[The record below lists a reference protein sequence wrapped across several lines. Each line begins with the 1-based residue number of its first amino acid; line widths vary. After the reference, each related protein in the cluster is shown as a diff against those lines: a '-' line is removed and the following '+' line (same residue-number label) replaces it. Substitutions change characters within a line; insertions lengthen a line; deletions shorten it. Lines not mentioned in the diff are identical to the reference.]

1 MAKAAAEA
9 KIDPNEP
16 LPDDDSNLPATAGST
31 ALSVDDASALYED
44 AGVDAFESQDVALP
58 FIQILQA
65 LSPQVDEGDGAF
77 VPGAKP
83 GMFIN
88 TATNELWDG
97 KEGIDYIPVK
107 YQRRYTEWTPRNK
120 GGGLVKD
127 WGTDSSRLDS
137 CHRDDATGR
146 DVTPEGTEVIG
157 TGTFYGLLVPRDGSP
172 PIRGVMGMQAT
183 QFKKARKWNALIT
196 SHQIKR
202 PDGNGFFTPAMFA
215 RIYRVTSVKESNDQ
229 GNWYGFKID
238 VLGDTMR
245 LPNGK
250 DLYMMAREFRA
261 LIDKGAVEVAPPPQ
275 RESSGSGGGIDEH
288 DVKESD
294 EIPF

>member
-1 MAKAAAEA
+1 MAKAAQEVQA
-9 KIDPNEP
+9 DPNEP
-16 LPDDDSNLPATAGST
+16 LPDDKNLPAEIGST
-31 ALSVDDASALYED
+31 AITEEDFNALYAD
-44 AGVDAFESQDVALP
+44 AGKDAFESQDVALP

-65 LSPQVDEGDGAF
+65 LSPQVDESDGAY

-88 TATNELWDG
+88 TATNEMWDG

-107 YQRRYTEWTPRNK
+107 YERRYTEWTPRNK

-127 WGTDSSRLDS
+127 WGTDSSKLDS

-157 TGTFYGLLVPRDGSP
+157 TGTFYGLLVLPDKP
-172 PIRGVMGMQAT
+172 PVRGVMGMQAT

-202 PDGNGFFTPAMFA
+202 PDGNGYFTPAMFA
-215 RIYRVTSVKESNDQ
+215 RVYHVTSVKESNDQ
-229 GNWYGFKID
+229 GNWFGFKVD
-238 VLGDTMR
+238 VKGDTLR
-245 LPNGK
+245 APNGK
-250 DLYMMAREFRA
+250 DLYLMAREFRA
-261 LIDKGAVEVAPPPQ
+261 LIDKGVVEVAPPPQ
-275 RESSGSGGGIDEH
+275 REAGSSGGSSIDEH
-288 DVKESD
+288 DLKNSE